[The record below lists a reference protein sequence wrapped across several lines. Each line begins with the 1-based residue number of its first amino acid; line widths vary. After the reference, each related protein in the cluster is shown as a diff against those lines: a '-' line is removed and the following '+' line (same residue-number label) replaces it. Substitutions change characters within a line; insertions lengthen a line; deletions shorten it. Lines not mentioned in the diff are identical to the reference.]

1 MFDAFPFDEWS
12 EEITT
17 FWTFGTEGD
26 PGTIVLTILG
36 VLLMVGSLIQFV
48 RLESRK
54 LDAQTAAL
62 RRALAAAEDTTVTAT
77 SVTVTTITTD

>member
-26 PGTIVLTILG
+26 TGTIILTILG
-36 VLLMVGSLIQFV
+36 VLLMIGSLIQFV
-48 RLESRK
+48 RLESSK

-62 RRALAAAEDTTVTAT
+62 RQALAAAEQAPVT
-77 SVTVTTITTD
+77 SVTVTTTTITTD

>member
-26 PGTIVLTILG
+26 TGTIILTILG
-36 VLLMVGSLIQFV
+36 VLLMIGSLIQFV

-54 LDAQTAAL
+54 LDEQTAAL
-62 RRALAAAEDTTVTAT
+62 RSALSAAEDTVATVT
-77 SVTVTTITTD
+77 VTTTTITTD